1 MISKGSFE
9 DFLYIFI
16 GLIWI
21 GFSIY
26 KAQQKKKAATQI
38 GGNVK
43 KEKSFFDNL
52 MSEFINEEPSNPYHM
67 PASETPPVKT
77 TEKRETRADK
87 IFSYDDIYEE
97 SNDKPAFDVYE
108 NKSAMKAEFAEEF
121 KSSQQQKKRKPK
133 IDLRKAVIY
142 SEILN
147 RKYT

>member
-1 MISKGSFE
+1 MFSKGSFE
-9 DFLYIFI
+9 DFLYIII
-16 GLIWI
+16 GLVWI

-26 KAQQKKKAATQI
+26 KAQQKKKAATQR

-52 MSEFINEEPSNPYHM
+52 MSEFINEEPSNLYQTP
-67 PASETPPVKT
+67 PNEAPPVKN
-77 TEKRETRADK
+77 TERRETRADK
-87 IFSYDDIYEE
+87 IFSYDDMYEE
-97 SNDKPAFDVYE
+97 SNDMSEISVFEKKPA
-108 NKSAMKAEFAEEF
+108 KQAEFAEEI
-121 KSSQQQKKRKPK
+121 KAKQRVKKRKPR